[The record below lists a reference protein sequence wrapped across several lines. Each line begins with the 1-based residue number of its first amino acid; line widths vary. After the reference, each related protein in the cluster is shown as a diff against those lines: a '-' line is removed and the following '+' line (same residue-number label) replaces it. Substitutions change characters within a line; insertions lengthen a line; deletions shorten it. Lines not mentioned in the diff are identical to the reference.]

1 MSPRVLTRPGVEALI
16 VAMAV
21 IGVAIF
27 ERIRRSGDAPAPGGV
42 TLSGVRKKSL

>member
-1 MSPRVLTRPGVEALI
+1 VEALI

-27 ERIRRSGDAPAPGGV
+27 ERVRRSGDERTPRAV
-42 TLSGVRKKSL
+42 TLSGDRNKPL

>member
-1 MSPRVLTRPGVEALI
+1 VEALI

-27 ERIRRSGDAPAPGGV
+27 ERIRRSGDERAPRGV
-42 TLSGVRKKSL
+42 TLSRAPQKPL